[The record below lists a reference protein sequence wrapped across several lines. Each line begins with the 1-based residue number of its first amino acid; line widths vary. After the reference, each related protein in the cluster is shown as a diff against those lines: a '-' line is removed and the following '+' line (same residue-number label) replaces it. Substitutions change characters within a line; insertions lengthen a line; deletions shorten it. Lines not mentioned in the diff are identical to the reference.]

1 MKKLFVIC
9 SLLFSLA
16 GSMMAQDI
24 ITTKEGKEI
33 QAKVLEINPT
43 EIRYLDFEN
52 QDGPTYVLN
61 KADVV
66 LIRYQN
72 GKNEVFTEQSNP
84 QNDTYMPNTS
94 AHVTE
99 GMRYKDYK
107 NLYDRRDYNRQF
119 GDPYNPTLA
128 GVASFLIP
136 GLGQG
141 LCDEWGR
148 GLLIFGGNVICMYG
162 WAMTIVLAVG
172 TSPHQTYPTVNYS
185 ASALALGSALLLA
198 YDVWNI
204 TDAVHVAKIKNMYY
218 QDIRGQ
224 QASLNMS
231 LTPCFTYI
239 NTPDANTPVVGLSL
253 NLGF

>member
-52 QDGPTYVLN
+52 PEGPTYVLN
-61 KADVV
+61 KSDVV

-72 GKNEVFTEQSNP
+72 GKNEVFTDISQS
-84 QNDTYMPNTS
+84 QNETYTTNTS
-94 AHVTE
+94 VTISE
-99 GMRYKDYK
+99 GMQYTDYK
-107 NLYDRRDYNRQF
+107 NLYDYHNYTHQY
-119 GDPYNPTLA
+119 GDSYNPTLA
-128 GVASFLIP
+128 GLASFIIP

-141 LCDEWGR
+141 VCDEWGR
-148 GLLIFGGNVICMYG
+148 GSAFFGGQLFCMTVTYLLLVSTARDHSANIISPVILI
-162 WAMTIVLAVG
+162 A
-172 TSPHQTYPTVNYS
+172 
-185 ASALALGSALLLA
+185 GSAATLA
-198 YDVWNI
+198 IDIASIV
-204 TDAVHVAKIKNMYY
+204 DAVHVAKIKNMYY
-218 QDIRGQ
+218 QDLHGQ
-224 QASLNMS
+224 QASVQMS
-231 LTPCFTYI
+231 LTPCVTYI
-239 NTPDANTPVVGLSL
+239 NTPEANAPVVGLSL

>member
-33 QAKVLEINPT
+33 QAKVLEINQT
-43 EIRYLDFEN
+43 EIKYLDFEN

-72 GKNEVFTEQSNP
+72 GKNEVFTDSSP
-84 QNDTYMPNTS
+84 SQNDTSTTNTS
-94 AHVTE
+94 ATITE
-99 GMRYKDYK
+99 GMQYTDYK
-107 NLYDRRDYNRQF
+107 NLYDYHKYTHQY
-119 GDPYNPTLA
+119 GDSYNPTLA
-128 GVASFLIP
+128 GLASFIIP

-141 LCDEWGR
+141 VCDEWGR
-148 GLLIFGGNVICMYG
+148 GAVFFGGHLLCLTGTYVFLTATARDHSAKIISPVILI
-162 WAMTIVLAVG
+162 A
-172 TSPHQTYPTVNYS
+172 
-185 ASALALGSALLLA
+185 GSAATLA
-198 YDVWNI
+198 IDIASIV
-204 TDAVHVAKIKNMYY
+204 DAVHVAKIKNMYY
-218 QDIRGQ
+218 QDLHGQ
-224 QASLNMS
+224 QASVQMS
-231 LTPCFTYI
+231 LIPCVTYI